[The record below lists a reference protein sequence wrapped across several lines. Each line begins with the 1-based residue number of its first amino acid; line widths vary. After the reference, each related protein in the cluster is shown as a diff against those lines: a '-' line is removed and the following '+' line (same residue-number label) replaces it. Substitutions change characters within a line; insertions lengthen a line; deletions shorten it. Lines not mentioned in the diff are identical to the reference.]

1 MYYNT
6 IVSLIPFPLYLYHHL
21 LHCQMTN
28 GPGTTKVQ
36 IICYFYC
43 LLFFP
48 FYVHHIFFLPI
59 FFSASGITSVK
70 KNFTSYFVRETSKVL
85 EWNETN

>member
-1 MYYNT
+1 MNYNT
-6 IVSLIPFPLYLYHHL
+6 IVSLIPFPLHLYHHL

-43 LLFFP
+43 LLFFLFMYTTFFSSP
-48 FYVHHIFFLPI
+48 FFFL
-59 FFSASGITSVK
+59 
-70 KNFTSYFVRETSKVL
+70 RL
-85 EWNETN
+85 ELQV